1 MDSAANPDVSV
12 ADVVDALRASLLENE
27 RLRKQNSTLLAAAGD
42 PVAIVGMACRFP
54 GGADTPE
61 RLWDLLLAEHDPMA
75 ALPAD
80 RGWDTGRVPAGSV
93 GAFRDDAALFDAG
106 FFGVSPREALS
117 MDPQQR
123 VLLESSWEA
132 LERAG
137 IAPTSLRGSRTG
149 VFVGGAPQEY
159 GALLMNS
166 AEADDGYALTGLP
179 GSVLSGRVA
188 YVLGL
193 EGPAVTVDT
202 ACSSSLVSLHLAV
215 QSLRADEC
223 DLALAGGV
231 LIMSSPAIFTEFS
244 RQGGLSGDG
253 RCKSYAEGADGTGW
267 GEGVGVLVLERL
279 SDARRN
285 GHDVLAVVRGS
296 AVNQDGASNGL
307 TAPNGPSQQRV
318 IRAALANAGL
328 EPSDVDVIEG
338 HGTGTALGDPIEAQA
353 LLATYG
359 QDREIPAYL
368 GSVKSN
374 IGHTQFAAGVAGVI
388 KSVLALRA
396 GVIPASLHVG
406 QPSAQVEWSA
416 GAVEVVT
423 ERRAWPETGRVR
435 RAGVS
440 SFGISGTNAHVILEG
455 VEEAVVSEPADVAW
469 PVPLVVSGRDPAAVR
484 AQLRRLEDFLDAH
497 PDVPLADVGWSLVS
511 TRARL
516 EHGAVLAGDR
526 SVSSDNAVE
535 GGLAWMFTGQGA
547 QRPGMGAQ
555 LYENFPAFA
564 AAWDEI
570 VAHWPGE
577 VLAEW
582 GLTELVR
589 GLATPVSVSG
599 DVEQTGLA
607 QLLLFAFEVSLA
619 RLLESWGVRP
629 EVVIGHSI
637 GELAAAC
644 VAGLWS
650 VADACRVV
658 VARAGLMQALPAGG
672 VMWTVAA
679 GEAEVADLLSDG
691 VSVAAVNSAGSV
703 VLSGAEEPVGRAVEA
718 LRERGIRTRQLRV
731 SHAFHSPLMAPVLD
745 RFRAVVAS
753 VTYREPAIPLV
764 ATGGGRSDVTNPD
777 YWVAQVAGTVRFADA
792 VGGHAGTWLEIGP
805 AGVLT
810 TLTEGGVA
818 AVRGPETEA
827 ADVPAAVGRLWLRGH
842 DVDWA
847 AVLPGRRRVDLPT
860 YAFQRERF
868 WLSPVAVAGAGAE
881 FWSLVERS
889 DVDGI
894 ARELAVDAGNLA
906 EVVPALTRWWRG
918 HGGRRP
924 HDDWRYRVTWQP
936 VDVDRDTAP
945 GPWLCLVPEG
955 GAPVR
960 LPSSFEVVECP
971 ADPAELLAR
980 HRDDAGVLSLLGD
993 VPQTLA
999 VLRSAMA
1006 ADGPPLWIATRGG
1019 VSAVPGE
1026 GLSPEQ
1032 AQLWGLGQVA
1042 GLEWPAGWGGL
1053 IDLGADA
1060 DPGMLAAALASGEDQ
1075 LALRGDV
1082 VLARRLVRVPAE
1094 AAEPWT
1100 PRGTV
1105 LVTGGTGGI
1114 GRHLARWLV
1123 ANGAERLVLLS
1134 RSGTVEGLADLP
1146 VSVVACDVSD
1156 RDALEAVLAEVGA
1169 DLRAVVHAAG
1179 VASYRPLAELS
1190 ADEFAEVV
1198 RGKVLGAR
1206 WLDEL
1211 TAHLD
1216 LDAFVLFSSGAATW
1230 GGASQGAYA
1239 AGNAYLDA
1247 LAVDRHTRGL
1257 PATSVAWGAWRDS
1270 GMADEESA
1278 RLITRI
1284 GLRLMDPAAA
1294 IDALAEAVGSGE
1306 PTRTVADIDWLRFA
1320 ANYTIARRR
1329 PLLDGVPEAASQP
1342 AADGDAAL
1350 RASLTSMTEGRRR
1363 THLAKL
1369 VRTEAAAVLRH
1380 PGPDQVAVDKPFQE
1394 QGFDSLT
1401 AVELR
1406 DRIATHTGL
1415 ALPASLLFDHPTVRD
1430 LAAELDA
1437 RLGGAAGTVDVLP
1450 VASTGD
1456 DPIVIVGM
1464 ACHLPGGV
1472 DQPADL
1478 WRLLAERR
1486 DAITPIPADRG
1497 WTHDGTPFAGHGAFL
1512 TGPGRF
1518 DAGFFGVSPREAMSM
1533 DPQQRVLLESS
1544 WEALERAGVDPT
1556 SLRGSRTGVF
1566 VGGSVQEFA
1575 TLLVGSEERG
1585 SGYGLTGA
1593 SGSVLSGRVS
1603 YVLGLEGPAVTV
1615 DTACSSSLVSLHLA
1629 AQSLRSG
1636 ECDLALAGGVTVM
1649 STPGVFVEMVRQGG
1663 LAGDGRCK
1671 SYADGADGTGWGEGV
1686 GVLVVERLSDARRL
1700 GHDVLA
1706 VVRGSAVNQDGA
1718 SNGLTAPNGPAQQ
1731 RVIRAA
1737 LASAGLEPSDVDVV
1751 EGHGTGTS
1759 LGDPIE
1765 AQALLATYGQEREV
1779 PLLLGS
1785 VKSNIGH
1792 TQAAAGVAG
1801 IIKMV
1806 LALRTGVVPASL
1818 HFAEPSSQVDWS
1830 AGAVEV
1836 VSEQREWPQAGRV
1849 RRAGVSSFG
1858 ISGTNAHVIL
1868 EAPDEPEV
1876 AAAAGFTGPAP
1887 LVVTGHSPAAVRA
1900 QADRLTDF
1908 LSTGPDPA
1916 DVAWSLVSTRGRLG
1930 HGAVVRPEDGSLLA
1944 ESAVEGELGW
1954 MFTGQGA
1961 QRVGMGAQ
1969 LYESFPVFAAT
1980 WDEITAEWP
1989 GAALGGDIDRTG
2001 VAQLL
2006 LFAFEVSL
2014 ARLLQSWGVRPEV
2027 VIGHSIGELAAACV
2041 AGIWSIPDAC
2051 RVVAARAELMQA
2063 LPAGGVMWTVGTGEA
2078 EVADLLGD
2086 GVSLAAVNGPASV
2099 VLSGETEPV
2108 TRAVDVLR
2116 DRGVRVRQLRVSH
2129 AFHSPLMAPML
2140 ERFRTVVE
2148 SVRYREPSIP
2158 LVATGG
2164 GRDDV
2169 TSPDYWVAQ
2178 VTGTVRFTVAE
2189 EAGTWLEIGPAGV
2202 LSALVD
2208 GSVPAVRGPE
2218 SEAIDVAEAL
2228 GRVWLRGHDVDWA
2241 AVLPGRRRVD
2251 LPTYAFQHEN
2261 YWLTPVERTS
2271 GGDEFWQLVEQ
2282 SDVDGIAGEL
2292 ALAADDLVAVVPALN
2307 RWWRGRG
2314 DRRRLESWR
2323 YRVSWKPLE
2332 VERTAPLTGTWLC
2345 VVPADGAPS
2354 VPGLVDALAEHGSVE
2369 VVEWPADPASL
2380 SARPGVTGVLSL
2392 LTDVPETL
2400 AALQAADGPP
2410 LWVVTRGGV
2419 STAPDEGISLGQ
2431 ARLWGLGQVAG
2442 LEWPAG
2448 WGGLIDVGPRWDV
2461 PAFLGAL
2468 TSGDDQ
2474 LAVRDGGV
2482 LTRRLLRAPAG
2493 SGGTWSPRGT
2503 VLVTGGTGG
2512 IGRHLARWLA
2522 ENGAERLVLLSRGG
2536 NTDGL
2541 EELPVPV
2548 SVVACDVSDRAALAE
2563 VVAEVAGD
2571 LRAVVHAAGVASYRP
2586 LAELTAA
2593 ELADVVRAKEQ
2604 GARWLDELTAGLD
2617 LDAFVLFSSGAATWG
2632 GASQGAYAVGNA
2644 FLDALAVDRR
2654 TRGLPA
2660 TSIAWGGWDAGMSAD
2675 VDAEALSRR
2684 GLRLMDPRLALAAM
2698 AQAIAD
2704 GETNLTVADMDWAK
2718 FAVSYAVARRRPL
2731 IEDIPEAAL
2740 DVPVEAG
2747 AAAGLRRELAPL
2759 TPARRRDRLTDLV
2772 LGAVAGVLRLGSAR
2786 DVPLDKPFQSIGF
2799 DSLTAVEL
2807 RGVLAGATG
2816 LALPATLVFDHP
2828 TPTAL
2833 ADHLAAELFG
2843 RTEERAE
2850 RAATAASA
2858 ATADP
2863 IAIVGMACRYPGGIT
2878 GPDDL
2883 WDLVREGRDAI
2894 GPVPADRGWHAWPD
2908 TDVAAGG
2915 FLADAAGFDAE
2926 FFGISPREALAMD
2939 PQQRLLLESAW
2950 EAFESAGVDPSSLR
2964 GSRTGVF
2971 VGGSVQEYA
2980 TLLVNSP
2987 EATSGYT
2994 ATGASSSVMS
3004 GRISY
3009 VLGVEG
3015 PTVTVDTACS
3025 SSLVALHL
3033 AAKALQGSE
3042 CDLAVA
3048 GGVTVMV
3055 TPGTFAEFGR
3065 QGAVAADGRCKAF
3078 AAGADGTGWAEGV
3091 GMLVVERLSDARR
3104 RGHEVL
3110 AVLSGS
3116 AINSDGASN
3125 GLTAPSGPA
3134 QQRVIGAALADAG
3147 LRPSEVDV
3155 VEAHG
3160 TGTALGDPI
3169 EAQAVLATYGQ
3180 DRAEPVYLGSIKS
3193 NIGHSQH
3200 AAGVAS
3206 VIKVVQ
3212 ALRHAELPATL
3223 HAADPSPEID
3233 WTAGAVEL
3241 LTATRPWP
3249 ETGHPRR
3256 AGVSGFGMSGTN
3268 AHVILEQA
3276 PVAEGAPGRPA
3287 AGGPLPAAPEGAPEP
3302 AVGSSPTEVGG
3313 SPAEGGPGGLL
3324 VAEAG
3329 GAPAAAEGIPEPRAE
3344 AGGPLAFVISGHTP
3358 AALAGQAAALT
3369 AHLDRTAP
3377 DLAGLA
3383 RSLVTTRAALAHRA
3397 VVVAEDRDG
3406 LAAGL
3411 RAVASGQPRPGV
3423 VRGEKAGRG
3432 RTAFVFPGQGAQWA
3446 GMGRELWATSAVFA
3460 DSMTRCEEA
3469 LSPYVGWSLR
3479 EVVDRGDRTEVD
3491 VVQPVSWAVMVS
3503 LAQVWRAAGVEP
3515 DAVVGHSQG
3524 EIAAAVVSGAL
3535 SLDEGARI
3543 VSVRS
3548 KLIGSHLSG
3557 RGGLASVSL
3566 GEAELTPRLSGPLS
3580 IAAVNSPGLCVV
3592 AGPPEALDEL
3602 LLACEADGVRAR
3614 RIPVDYASHS
3624 AHVEVLAE
3632 PLSAQLAGLAPA
3644 ASTVP
3649 FHSTLTAGPLDTT
3662 GLDAGYWYRNLRSP
3676 VRFAA
3681 VTEQLIDDGFTVFAE
3696 MSSHPVLAMA
3706 VRETADAAGA
3716 DVATVGTLRRDD
3728 GGLDRLFT
3736 SFAEAYVQGVPVGW
3750 AGVLPPGRRTPLP
3763 TYAFQH
3769 TRYWLPAH
3777 PPGTGGDPRDDAFWS
3792 AVRDADLATL
3802 TTQLAVDADAR
3813 LADLVPALARWRQ
3826 ESRLGDWRYR
3836 LTWKPVETE
3845 AGPLTGRWLSV
3856 EPAGDAADGIRAA
3869 LTAAGAEVVPFTV
3882 PADADPAWLRDELAA
3897 AGDLDGIVS
3906 SLALDGT
3913 PHPEHPE
3920 LTAGLAGTAQLL
3932 RALTEAGVTAPRWLL
3947 TAEVDVRADQAQVRA
3962 VAQIAGLEEPASWG
3976 GLVDLAPGWTGDA
3989 LVAAL
3994 TSDEDQLRLT
4004 AAGPLARRLVRAP
4017 AGAVTRPW
4025 RPRGTVLITGGT
4037 GGIGGHLA
4045 RWVAEQGAS
4054 RVLLVSRRGA
4064 QAPGAEALRDELR
4077 ATGVE
4082 VGFGACD
4089 VADRDALA
4097 AVLAGIPAEHPLT
4110 AVLHAAGV
4118 GDYRE
4123 VRELDVA
4130 GIAHAAH
4137 GKVLGARHL
4146 DALTAGLDL
4155 DAFVLFSSGAAVWGS
4170 AGNAAYAAA
4179 NAALDSLATDRRGR
4193 GLPAVSVSWG
4203 AWGAGGMLADHA
4215 EMGERL
4221 ARLGVRPMDPGPALT
4236 VLRQAVE
4243 REETTLTV
4251 ADIDWARFAPGYAMA
4266 RRRPLIEDIPEARAA
4281 LEGGTADD
4289 SAEAATGLRD
4299 RLAGLTGFE
4308 RAAAVLD
4315 IVRGEV
4321 AAVLGHGSPDTVTDD
4336 RPFRELGFDSLTAM
4350 ELRNRLNAATGLRL
4364 RATLVFDFPTAA
4376 ELATHIE
4383 QALAPESDAGQGEL
4397 TGAADVARELD
4408 RIERALPLLGSADGG
4423 AIGDRLRELLA
4434 VVNQAHG
4441 APATDFDSTT
4451 DDELF
4456 DIIDRD
4462 LGVS

>member
-1 MDSAANPDVSV
+1 MDSAANQDVSV
-12 ADVVDALRASLLENE
+12 ADVVDALRSSLLENE
-27 RLRKQNSTLLAAAGD
+27 RLRKQNSTLLAAAGE
-42 PVAIVGMACRFP
+42 PVAIVGMACRLP

-61 RLWDLLLAEHDPMA
+61 QLWDLLVDERDPMS

-80 RGWDTGRVPAGSV
+80 RGWDTTRVPAGSV

-106 FFGVSPREALS
+106 LFGVSPREAVS

-215 QSLRADEC
+215 QSLRNDEC

-231 LIMSSPAIFTEFS
+231 LVMTSPAIFTEFS
-244 RQGGLSGDG
+244 RQGGLAGDG
-253 RCKSYAEGADGTGW
+253 RCKSYADGADGTGW

-296 AVNQDGASNGL
+296 AVNSDGASNGL

-318 IRAALANAGL
+318 IRAALADAGL
-328 EPSDVDVIEG
+328 EPSDVDLIEG

-359 QDREIPAYL
+359 QDREVPAYL

-388 KSVLALRA
+388 KAVLALRA

-406 QPSAQVEWSA
+406 RPSSQVEWSA

-455 VEEAVVSEPADVAW
+455 VEETVVPAAADPAW
-469 PVPLVVSGRDPAAVR
+469 PVPLVVSGRAADATR
-484 AQLRRLEDFLDAH
+484 AQLGRLEDFLDAH
-497 PDVPLADVGWSLVS
+497 PDVPRGDVAWTLVS
-511 TRARL
+511 ARARL
-516 EHGAVLAGDR
+516 AHGAVLGADR
-526 SVSSDNAVE
+526 STTAESAAG
-535 GGLAWMFTGQGA
+535 GGLKWMFTGQGA
-547 QRPGMGAQ
+547 QRPGMGAR
-555 LYENFPAFA
+555 LYESFPAFA

-570 VAHWPGE
+570 VAHWPE
-577 VLAEW
+577 AVLAEW
-582 GLTELVR
+582 RLAGLAR
-589 GLATPVSVSG
+589 GLAKPGSVTG

-629 EVVIGHSI
+629 EAVVGHSI

-658 VARAGLMQALPAGG
+658 VARAGLMQALPPGG
-672 VMWTVAA
+672 VMWTVEA
-679 GEAEVADLLSDG
+679 GEAEVADLLGDG
-691 VSVAAVNSAGSV
+691 VAVAAVNSATST
-703 VLSGAEEPVGRAVEA
+703 VLSGAEEPVSRAVEA
-718 LRERGIRTRQLRV
+718 LRERGIRVRQLRV
-731 SHAFHSPLMAPVLD
+731 SHAFHSPLTNPMLD
-745 RFRAVVAS
+745 AFRSVVTS
-753 VTYREPAIPLV
+753 VEYREPTIPLV
-764 ATGGGRSDVTNPD
+764 ATGGGRTDVTNPD

-792 VGGHAGTWLEIGP
+792 AGPAGTWLELGP

-810 TLTEGGVA
+810 TLVDGGLA
-818 AVRGPETEA
+818 AVRGPATEA
-827 ADVPAAVGRLWLRGH
+827 ADVPEAVGRLWLRGH
-842 DVDWA
+842 DVDWP

-868 WLSPVAVAGAGAE
+868 WLSAPAPAGDG

-889 DVDGI
+889 DVDAI
-894 ARELAVDAGNLA
+894 ARELAVDAA
-906 EVVPALTRWWRG
+906 ELTGVVPALTRWWRG

-924 HDDWRYRVTWQP
+924 HEDWRYRVTWQP
-936 VDVDRDTAP
+936 VGVDRETEP
-945 GPWLCLVPEG
+945 GSWLCLVPPG
-955 GAPVR
+955 GSPVA
-960 LPSSFEVVECP
+960 LPESFEVVESP
-971 ADPAELLAR
+971 ADPTGLLAR
-980 HRDDAGVLSLLGD
+980 HRDATGVLSLLGG
-993 VPQTLA
+993 VPETLA
-999 VLRSAMA
+999 LIRAAMA
-1006 ADGPPLWIATRGG
+1006 VDGPPLWIAT
-1019 VSAVPGE
+1019 PGD
-1026 GLSPEQ
+1026 GPSPEL

-1042 GLEWPAGWGGL
+1042 GLEWPGGWGGL
-1053 IDLGADA
+1053 IDLGADL
-1060 DPGMLAAALASGEDQ
+1060 DPRTLVAALASGEDQ
-1075 LALRGDV
+1075 LALRGDR
-1082 VLARRLVRVPAE
+1082 VLARRLVRAPAE
-1094 AAEPWT
+1094 PTEPWQ

-1123 ANGAERLVLLS
+1123 DNGAERLVLLS
-1134 RSGTVEGLADLP
+1134 RSGTVDGLADLP

-1156 RDALEAVLAEVGA
+1156 RDALAAVIAEVRD

-1179 VASYRPLAELS
+1179 VAGYRPLAELT

-1198 RGKVLGAR
+1198 RGKVQGAR

-1211 TAHLD
+1211 TADLD

-1239 AGNAYLDA
+1239 AGNAFLDA
-1247 LAVDRHTRGL
+1247 LAVDRRKRGL

-1278 RLITRI
+1278 SLITRV

-1294 IDALAEAVGSGE
+1294 IDALAEAVGSAE
-1306 PTRTVADIDWLRFA
+1306 PTLTVADLDWPRFA

-1329 PLLDGVPEAASQP
+1329 PLIESIPEAAVRP
-1342 AADGDAAL
+1342 AGAGDAAL
-1350 RASLTSMTEGRRR
+1350 RARLASLPEARRR
-1363 THLAKL
+1363 PHLVQL
-1369 VRTEAAAVLRH
+1369 VRAEAAAVLRH
-1380 PGPDQVAVDKPFQE
+1380 ADPGQVAVGKPFQE

-1406 DRIATHTGL
+1406 DRIAAHTGL

-1430 LAAELDA
+1430 LAAELDT
-1437 RLGGAAGTVDVLP
+1437 RLGGERAPTGLAP
-1450 VASTGD
+1450 VARTED

-1464 ACHLPGGV
+1464 ACRLPGGIE
-1472 DQPADL
+1472 QPADL
-1478 WRLLAERR
+1478 WRLLTERR

-1497 WTHDGTPFAGHGAFL
+1497 WAHTGHGGFL
-1512 TGPGRF
+1512 TGAGRF
-1518 DAGFFGVSPREAMSM
+1518 DAGFFGVSPREAISM

-1544 WEALERAGVDPT
+1544 WEALERAGVDPA

-1575 TLLVGSEERG
+1575 TLLVSSGESD

-1649 STPGVFVEMVRQGG
+1649 STPGVFVEMSRQGG

-1671 SYADGADGTGWGEGV
+1671 SYGEGADGTGWGEGV
-1686 GVLVVERLSDARRL
+1686 GVLVVERSSDARRN

-1737 LASAGLEPSDVDVV
+1737 LADAGLKPSDVDAV

-1765 AQALLATYGQEREV
+1765 AQALLAAYGQEREV

-1801 IIKMV
+1801 VIKTV
-1806 LALRTGVVPASL
+1806 LALRAGVVPASL
-1818 HFAEPSSQVDWS
+1818 HAEVPSTQVDWS

-1836 VSEQREWPQAGRV
+1836 VAGEREWPVSGRA

-1868 EAPDEPEV
+1868 EAPEGPDEPEV
-1876 AAAAGFTGPAP
+1876 PAAAFPGPVP
-1887 LVVTGHSPAAVRA
+1887 LVVSGRSSAAVRA
-1900 QADRLTDF
+1900 QVERLADF
-1908 LSTGPDPA
+1908 LTAEPPPA
-1916 DVAWSLVSTRGRLG
+1916 DVAWSLVSTRARLE
-1930 HGAVVRPEDGSLLA
+1930 HGAVVAPDGSF
-1944 ESAVEGELGW
+1944 AVESLVEGGLGW

-1961 QRVGMGAQ
+1961 QRPGMGEQ
-1969 LYESFPVFAAT
+1969 LRETYPVFARA
-1980 WDEITAEWP
+1980 WDEITAHFPDTAGEV
-1989 GAALGGDIDRTG
+1989 DQTG

-2014 ARLLQSWGVRPEV
+2014 ARLLQSWGIRPEV

-2041 AGIWSIPDAC
+2041 AGVWSIADAC
-2051 RVVAARAELMQA
+2051 RVVAARASLMQA
-2063 LPAGGVMWTVGTGEA
+2063 LPSGGVMWTAGTGEA
-2078 EVADLLGD
+2078 GVADLLGD

-2099 VLSGETEPV
+2099 VLSGGEEPV
-2108 TRAVDVLR
+2108 GRAVEVLR
-2116 DRGVRVRQLRVSH
+2116 GRGVWVRRLRVSH
-2129 AFHSPLMAPML
+2129 AFHSPSMAPML
-2140 ERFRTVVE
+2140 DEFRAVVE
-2148 SVRYREPSIP
+2148 SAEFHEPAIP

-2164 GRDDV
+2164 GRSDV
-2169 TSPDYWVAQ
+2169 TNPDYWVAQ
-2178 VTGTVRFTVAE
+2178 VTATVRFTVPDL
-2189 EAGTWLEIGPAGV
+2189 GSWLEIGPAPV
-2202 LSALVD
+2202 LTTMAD
-2208 GSVPAVRGPE
+2208 GIPAAKGPQT
-2218 SEAIDVAEAL
+2218 EAADLMDAV
-2228 GRVWLRGHDVDWA
+2228 GRLWLRGHDVDWA
-2241 AVLPGRRRVD
+2241 AVLPGRRRVA
-2251 LPTYAFQHEN
+2251 LPTYAFQHDD
-2261 YWLTPVERTS
+2261 YWLTPVEHAP
-2271 GGDEFWQLVEQ
+2271 GGDEFWSLVEQ
-2282 SDVDGIAGEL
+2282 SDVDGLAGEL
-2292 ALAADDLVAVVPALN
+2292 ALDAGDLTDVVPALH

-2314 DRRRLESWR
+2314 ERRRLDSWR
-2323 YRVSWKPLE
+2323 YRVSWKPLGTG
-2332 VERTAPLTGTWLC
+2332 RGAALDGTWLC
-2345 VVPADGAPS
+2345 LVPAEGAPS
-2354 VPGLVDALAEHGSVE
+2354 VPGLADALAEHGSVE
-2369 VVEWPADPASL
+2369 VVEWPGDPAVL
-2380 SARPGVTGVLSL
+2380 RGRPDVTGVLSL
-2392 LTDVPETL
+2392 LTDAPDTL
-2400 AALQAADGPP
+2400 TALQAAMAADGSP
-2410 LWVVTRGGV
+2410 LWVVTAGAVAATPG
-2419 STAPDEGISLGQ
+2419 EGLSLDQ

-2448 WGGLIDVGPRWDV
+2448 WGGLIDVGPGWDV
-2461 PAFLGAL
+2461 AAFLGAL
-2468 TSGDDQ
+2468 NSGDDQ
-2474 LAVRDGGV
+2474 LALRDGAV
-2482 LTRRLLRAPAG
+2482 LTRRLLRASAPSAR
-2493 SGGTWSPRGT
+2493 TWSPRGT

-2512 IGRHLARWLA
+2512 IGRHLARWLV
-2522 ENGAERLVLLSRGG
+2522 ENGAERLVLLSRSG
-2536 NTDGL
+2536 TADGL
-2541 EELPVPV
+2541 ADLPV
-2548 SVVACDVSDRAALAE
+2548 SVVACDVADRAALAE
-2563 VVAEVAGD
+2563 VIAEIRDD

-2586 LAELTAA
+2586 LAELTAG
-2593 ELADVVRAKEQ
+2593 ELADVVRAKEL

-2632 GASQGAYAVGNA
+2632 GASQGAYAVGNT

-2660 TSIAWGGWDAGMSAD
+2660 TSLAWGGWDAGMSAD
-2675 VDAEALSRR
+2675 VDVDALGRR
-2684 GLRLMDPRLALAAM
+2684 GLRLMDPALALSAM
-2698 AQAIAD
+2698 RQAIAD
-2704 GETNLTVADMDWAK
+2704 DETNLTVADLDWAK
-2718 FAVSYAVARRRPL
+2718 FAVNYAVARRRPL

-2740 DVPVEAG
+2740 EAPAEAG
-2747 AAAGLRRELAPL
+2747 AADGLRRELAPL

-2772 LGAVAGVLRLGSAR
+2772 LDAVAGVLRLGSAR
-2786 DVPLDKPFQSIGF
+2786 EVPLDKPFQSIGF

-2807 RGVLAGATG
+2807 RGVLAGGTG

-2828 TPTAL
+2828 TPVAL

-2843 RTEERAE
+2843 RAE
-2850 RAATAASA
+2850 SVAEPAVASA
-2858 ATADP
+2858 ADP
-2863 IAIVGMACRYPGGIT
+2863 IAIVGMACRYPGGVASP
-2878 GPDDL
+2878 GDL
-2883 WDLVREGRDAI
+2883 WDLVREGRDAV
-2894 GPVPADRGWHAWPD
+2894 GPVPADRGWHEWPGA
-2908 TDVAAGG
+2908 DVAVGG

-2950 EAFESAGVDPSSLR
+2950 EAFESAGVDPASLR

-2987 EATSGYT
+2987 EAASGYT

-3033 AAKALQGSE
+3033 AAKALRGGE

-3078 AAGADGTGWAEGV
+3078 GAGADGTGWAEGV

-3104 RGHEVL
+3104 HGHEVL
-3110 AVLSGS
+3110 AVLTGS

-3180 DRAEPVYLGSIKS
+3180 DRAEPVYLGSVKS

-3206 VIKVVQ
+3206 VIKMVQ
-3212 ALRHAELPATL
+3212 ALRHGELPATL
-3223 HAADPSPEID
+3223 HAQEPTAEVD
-3233 WTAGAVEL
+3233 WSAGAAEL
-3241 LTATRPWP
+3241 LTATRRWP
-3249 ETGHPRR
+3249 ETGRPRR

-3276 PVAEGAPGRPA
+3276 P
-3287 AGGPLPAAPEGAPEP
+3287 
-3302 AVGSSPTEVGG
+3302 
-3313 SPAEGGPGGLL
+3313 
-3324 VAEAG
+3324 EAG
-3329 GAPAAAEGIPEPRAE
+3329 AVTATDGETVL
-3344 AGGPLAFVISGHTP
+3344 GPLAFTLSGHTP
-3358 AALAGQAAALT
+3358 AALAGQAAAL
-3369 AHLDRTAP
+3369 AEHLGSAP

-3383 RSLVTTRAALAHRA
+3383 HSLVTTRAALAHRA
-3397 VVVAEDRDG
+3397 VVVAHDRHA
-3406 LAAGL
+3406 LETGL
-3411 RAVASGQPRPGV
+3411 RALAGGQPRTGV
-3423 VRGEKAGRG
+3423 VRGAKAGRS
-3432 RTAFVFPGQGAQWA
+3432 RVAFVFPGQGAQWA
-3446 GMGRELWATSAVFA
+3446 GMGRELWAGSPVFA
-3460 DSMTRCEEA
+3460 ESMDRCETA
-3469 LSPYVGWSLR
+3469 LAPHVDWSLR
-3479 EVVDRGDRTEVD
+3479 EVVDRGDWTEVD

-3503 LAQVWRAAGVEP
+3503 LAALWRAAGVEP

-3524 EIAAAVVSGAL
+3524 EIAAAVVAGAL
-3535 SLDEGARI
+3535 SLDEGARV
-3543 VSVRS
+3543 VSLRS
-3548 KLIGSHLSG
+3548 RLIGSHLSG

-3566 GEAELTPRLSGPLS
+3566 GEADLGPRLNANLS
-3580 IAAVNSPGLCVV
+3580 IAAVNSPELCVV
-3592 AGPPEALDEL
+3592 AGPPDEL
-3602 LLACEADGVRAR
+3602 DQLLRACEADGVRAR

-3632 PLSAQLAGLAPA
+3632 PLAEQLAGLRPA
-3644 ASTVP
+3644 AATVP
-3649 FHSTLTAGPLDTT
+3649 FHSTLTGEPLDTT
-3662 GLDAGYWYRNLRSP
+3662 ELDAAYWYRNLRSP

-3681 VTEQLIDDGFTVFAE
+3681 VTERLLADGFTVFAE

-3706 VRETADAAGA
+3706 VRESADAAGA
-3716 DVATVGTLRRDD
+3716 DVATIGTLRRDD
-3728 GGLDRLFT
+3728 GGLDRLLT
-3736 SFAEAYVQGVPVGW
+3736 SFAEAYVHGVPVDW
-3750 AGVLPPGRRTPLP
+3750 AEVLPPGRRTPLP

-3769 TRYWLPAH
+3769 TRYWLPAR

-3792 AVRDADLATL
+3792 AVEDAGLAAL
-3802 TTQLAVDADAR
+3802 LDIDADAR
-3813 LADLVPALARWRQ
+3813 LTDVVPALARWRQ
-3826 ESRLGDWRYR
+3826 ESRLGSWRYR
-3836 LTWKPVETE
+3836 LAWKPLDAEPG
-3845 AGPLTGRWLSV
+3845 ALTGRWLSV
-3856 EPAGDAADGIRAA
+3856 EPASGADDIRAA
-3869 LTAAGAEVVPFTV
+3869 LTGAGAEVVPFTV

-3897 AGDLDGIVS
+3897 VGDLDGIVS
-3906 SLALDGT
+3906 SLALDGS
-3913 PHPEHPE
+3913 PHPHHPE
-3920 LTAGLAGTAQLL
+3920 LTTGLAGTARLL

-3947 TAEVDVRADQAQVRA
+3947 TTEVDVRADQAQVRA

-3976 GLVDLAPGWTGDA
+3976 GLVDLTPGWTGDA

-3994 TSDEDQLRLT
+3994 TSGEDQLRLT
-4004 AAGPLARRLVRAP
+4004 PAGLLTRRLVRAP
-4017 AGAVTRPW
+4017 AGPVTRPW

-4045 RWVAEQGAS
+4045 RWAAEQGAS
-4054 RVLLVSRRGA
+4054 HVLLLSRRGA
-4064 QAPGAEALRDELR
+4064 EAPGAGALRDELT
-4077 ATGVE
+4077 ASGIE
-4082 VGFGACD
+4082 VGFAACD
-4089 VADRDALA
+4089 VADRGALA

-4130 GIAHAAH
+4130 ELAHAAR

-4146 DALTAGLDL
+4146 DALTAGLEL

-4179 NAALDSLATDRRGR
+4179 NAALDTLAADRRER

-4203 AWGAGGMLADHA
+4203 AWGSGGMLADHA

-4281 LEGGTADD
+4281 LEGETEDEPASDLGEKL
-4289 SAEAATGLRD
+4289 S
-4299 RLAGLTGFE
+4299 GLTGFE

-4315 IVRGEV
+4315 LVRGEV
-4321 AAVLGHGSPDTVTDD
+4321 AAVLGHGNADPVTDD

-4350 ELRNRLNAATGLRL
+4350 ELRNRLTAATGLRL
-4364 RATLVFDFPTAA
+4364 RATLVFDFPTLA

-4383 QALAPESDAGQGEL
+4383 TALAPEPVADQGEL
-4397 TGAADVARELD
+4397 TDAADVARELD
-4408 RIERALPLLGSADGG
+4408 RIERALPLLAAADGG
-4423 AIGDRLRELLA
+4423 PIGDRLRELLA
-4434 VVNQAHG
+4434 VVNRARG
-4441 APATDFDSTT
+4441 TTAADFDSTT